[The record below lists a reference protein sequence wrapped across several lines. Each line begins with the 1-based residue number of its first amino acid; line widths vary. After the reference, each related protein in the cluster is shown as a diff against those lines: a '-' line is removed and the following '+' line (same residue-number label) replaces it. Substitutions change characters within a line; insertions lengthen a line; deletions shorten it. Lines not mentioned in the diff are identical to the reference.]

1 MSYQYVLHTIPHL
14 VEIKPGWLSAQG
26 EPAQQVWATYED
38 IPATSAPN
46 ITTKPLWPPAG
57 GSRSKSARS
66 SRPGKSCR
74 PARATRT
81 KRRLDQAQ
89 SQSSLSYSAKCT
101 RIMRPPVISGSCAS
115 HSKIGG
121 C

>member
-46 ITTKPLWPPAG
+46 ITTKPSMAAG
-57 GSRSKSARS
+57 RSLAEQSRREAGRA
-66 SRPGKSCR
+66 GKSCR

-101 RIMRPPVISGSCAS
+101 RIMRPPG
-115 HSKIGG
+115 
-121 C
+121 